1 MQMTEK
7 KPVYNGY
14 TEYYMT
20 GVEVREYFT
29 GCYERF
35 GRHHSQ
41 IRSYAINFAKAFPR
55 VKDDVSYRLF
65 INDIFCRIMNADT
78 DSQVYFFGYTREKP
92 PWAKD

>member
-1 MQMTEK
+1 MTDK

-14 TEYYMT
+14 EEYYMT
-20 GVEVREYFT
+20 GIEVKEHFA

-41 IRSYAINFAKAFPR
+41 IRSHAINFAKAFPR

-65 INDIFCRIMNADT
+65 INEMFCRIGNSET

-92 PWAKD
+92 EWAKD